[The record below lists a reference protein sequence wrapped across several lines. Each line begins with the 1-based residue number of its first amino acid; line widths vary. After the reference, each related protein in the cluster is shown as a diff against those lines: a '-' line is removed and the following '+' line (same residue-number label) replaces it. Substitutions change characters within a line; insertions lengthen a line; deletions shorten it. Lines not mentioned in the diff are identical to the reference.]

1 MDLDAI
7 CFKCHQKKRDP
18 GMCGRTFHIPNRTG
32 RTQIRRM
39 YETDEQEQLVEQL
52 RIWAIEDPEDFT
64 GYQQD
69 LNNLAAAST
78 AYEPVD
84 YDQDFEYPE
93 EQSHKTL
100 GQNQ

>member
-1 MDLDAI
+1 
-7 CFKCHQKKRDP
+7 
-18 GMCGRTFHIPNRTG
+18 
-32 RTQIRRM
+32 M

-52 RIWAIEDPEDFT
+52 RIWAMEDPKDFA

-78 AYEPVD
+78 AYKPVD

-93 EQSHKTL
+93 EQLHETS
-100 GQNQ
+100 GQTQ